1 MDTKRVAK
9 VFCMRGN
16 SILLLLSKHLNKW
29 HLPGGHIQQ
38 GETFE
43 DGLCREVKEETGCT
57 LKYFHRVRLTSSSVA
72 LYVGKLNNGIIK
84 LSDEH
89 LNHMWIPLKQ
99 ALSVPVCK
107 FTFRDIRYLQTIMG
121 AVKTASRVDTEED
134 PQ

>member
-57 LKYFHRVRLTSSSVA
+57 LKYFHRVRMTSSSVA

-99 ALSVPVCK
+99 ALSAPVCK

>member
-57 LKYFHRVRLTSSSVA
+57 LKYFHRVRMTSSSVA

-89 LNHMWIPLKQ
+89 LNHMWVPLKQ
-99 ALSVPVCK
+99 ALNVPVCK

>member
-57 LKYFHRVRLTSSSVA
+57 LRYFHRVRMTSSSVA
-72 LYVGKLNNGIIK
+72 LYVGRLNSGVIK
-84 LSDEH
+84 LSEEH
-89 LNHMWIPLKQ
+89 SNYMWVPLKQ
-99 ALSVPVCK
+99 ALSLPVCK

-121 AVKTASRVDTEED
+121 AVKTASRVDPEED
-134 PQ
+134 SQ